1 MQIYQST
8 NFATLFRRFIAPS
21 VISAVFFSIYTII
34 DGIIVGSYL
43 GSESLAAMGLVMP
56 FIFIAFALVDMIA
69 IGSSVQISLHLGK
82 NALKEAREIFCA
94 CVLAIVGISCVVGFL
109 VYFGLSFLLDFMD
122 TSENI
127 KALSVE
133 YSRVIAIFMPFIA
146 LSYALDNYLRICEK
160 GVYAMWVGIFVVIC
174 NVALVCLFVIW
185 FEMGIFG
192 AGLAISLGLSFGTI
206 LSVLPFFTQDLV
218 LKFCTPKLTLKKFL
232 GILYNGS
239 SEFLG
244 NISGS
249 LLAIF
254 ANVTL
259 LKLSGA
265 LGVAVYAAIVYIDG
279 LAMSA
284 VMAINASLQ
293 PILSYFFAQ
302 KNRAEVMRIV
312 RFLICINAIFLLIV
326 FVVLIVFR
334 AKFAGLFA
342 PNATKGDSTE
352 FVAFMSVAL
361 LLYSLNYLVMW
372 FNALVSELLTAFDK
386 PTFSMILSL
395 MANLI
400 APLAFLLI
408 LPRIFGVNGVF
419 LVGFFAEICVV
430 ILSVI
435 LLKKSLR
442 F

>member
-1 MQIYQST
+1 M
-8 NFATLFRRFIAPS
+8 
-21 VISAVFFSIYTII
+21 ISAVFFSIYTII

-160 GVYAMWVGIFVVIC
+160 GVYVMWVGIFVVIC

-185 FEMGIFG
+185 LEMGIFG

-254 ANVTL
+254 AKTL

-265 LGVAVYAAIVYIDG
+265 LGVAVYAAIVYIDE
-279 LAMSA
+279 LAMSV

-302 KNRAEVMRIV
+302 KNRAEVMRII
-312 RFLICINAIFLLIV
+312 RFLICINAIFSFIV

-342 PNATKGDSTE
+342 PNATKDDSAE

-372 FNALVSELLTAFDK
+372 FNALVSGLLTAFNK

-395 MANLI
+395 IANLI